1 MNSERIGCI
10 GGFILVIYC
19 LIGCGEP
26 ISWNKTYGNRKKF
39 ALHSIR
45 WLPFVLFQPRR
56 VSRRLLREE
65 EEMSGA
71 TSSGARLG
79 CQGIRLCLMG
89 WISYLSYP
97 SLSCLCWDLEWVTQC
112 ACYRLSSA
120 LWVTL
125 LYNLWFMCI
134 IVVDMVFI
142 YRRLRPDLL
151 MGQEKGSLG
160 GIFLM
165 IHELFCG
172 LESNMSII
180 IFWYRFLIGFHCSI
194 LDERIL

>member
-1 MNSERIGCI
+1 
-10 GGFILVIYC
+10 
-19 LIGCGEP
+19 
-26 ISWNKTYGNRKKF
+26 
-39 ALHSIR
+39 
-45 WLPFVLFQPRR
+45 
-56 VSRRLLREE
+56 
-65 EEMSGA
+65 
-71 TSSGARLG
+71 
-79 CQGIRLCLMG
+79 
-89 WISYLSYP
+89 
-97 SLSCLCWDLEWVTQC
+97 
-112 ACYRLSSA
+112 
-120 LWVTL
+120 
-125 LYNLWFMCI
+125 MCI

-151 MGQEKGSLG
+151 MGHEKGSLG